1 MDAKVLNEMRIILNK
16 HDPIG
21 IYFGKKINFDEYDS
35 EINEIYKAFQISK
48 NLVAFIENVHKIF
61 KKWFTPEIAG
71 NKKRYVTLSNELF
84 NHLSQ
89 SSCSKEILLRKD
101 KVLYS

>member
-1 MDAKVLNEMRIILNK
+1 MDAKLLNEMRIILNK

-35 EINEIYKAFQISK
+35 EINEIHKVFQISK
-48 NLVAFIENVHKIF
+48 GIAVFIDKVHNIF

-71 NKKRYVTLSNELF
+71 NKKRYVMISNELF
-84 NHLSQ
+84 NLLSQ
-89 SSCSKEILLRKD
+89 S
-101 KVLYS
+101 YSSEKR

>member
-1 MDAKVLNEMRIILNK
+1 MDAKLLNEMRIILDK

-48 NLVAFIENVHKIF
+48 NLAAFIENVHEIF

-84 NHLSQ
+84 NLLSQ
-89 SSCSKEILLRKD
+89 VQ
-101 KVLYS
+101 VLKKYS